1 MQFRWY
7 HWLAIAG
14 GLLGIAA
21 ILILGTLFINGT
33 FNVQRMTDVRVGF
46 VGTSIPGHMVASY
59 QYLDDTIDS
68 QVTAETGEMLVMTH
82 ELQVEQGTLSLEV
95 QNPQGATIKRIE
107 RKAPGEANGQT
118 NIDIPQDGT
127 YRLLVQGKETRGA
140 YDIRWNVGSQA
151 SPTRKTQR

>member
-140 YDIRWNVGSQA
+140 YDIRWNVVSQA
-151 SPTRKTQR
+151 SPTRKTQK

>member
-1 MQFRWY
+1 MRFRWY

-14 GLLGIAA
+14 GLLGVATIVVLVALLA
-21 ILILGTLFINGT
+21 MGT
-33 FNVQRMTDVRVGF
+33 FNFQRIADVRVGF
-46 VGTSIPGHMVASY
+46 VGTSMPGHMIASY

-68 QVTAETGEMLVMTH
+68 QVTAQMGEMLVMTH

-127 YRLLVQGKETRGA
+127 YRLLVQGDETRGA
-140 YDIRWNVGSQA
+140 YDIRWNVVSQA
-151 SPTRKTQR
+151 SPTRKTLK